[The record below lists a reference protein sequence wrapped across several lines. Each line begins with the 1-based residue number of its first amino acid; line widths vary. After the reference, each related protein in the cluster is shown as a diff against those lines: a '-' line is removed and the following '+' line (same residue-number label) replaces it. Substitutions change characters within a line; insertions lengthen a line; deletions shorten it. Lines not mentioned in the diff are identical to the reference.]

1 MSFILPFKKR
11 YEEKYISNTAMTIAV
26 FLSVIFMI
34 ISKDYLSIALIYII
48 TLFFC
53 ILMGASFLRTL
64 RLISA
69 ASLLIF
75 FLGIP
80 SLFLENGLERAG
92 FIWMRGILSVSVITL
107 YSSAI
112 TMQEF
117 VQSLRS
123 LFIPNIIV
131 IIILLIL
138 RYTPLLYQQGQE
150 IRIAQELRGISQTS
164 RKNRF
169 KAVASLLGGTL
180 IRSVRKGG
188 EIYEAMLIRG
198 IEDFKIVRRGSIKI
212 LDPFIMIAFTIL
224 VSLLAGGILSCIM
237 K

>member
-1 MSFILPFKKR
+1 MNFLLPFKER
-11 YEEKYISNTAMTIAV
+11 YEEKYVSSTAMTIAV

-34 ISKDYLSIALIYII
+34 VSKDFLSIAFIYIL
-48 TLFFC
+48 TFFFL

-117 VQSLRS
+117 IQSLRS
-123 LFIPNIIV
+123 LFFPNIIV

-150 IRIAQELRGISQTS
+150 IRIAQELRGVSQTS
-164 RKNRF
+164 SKNRF
-169 KAVASLLGGTL
+169 QATASLLGGTL

-188 EIYEAMLIRG
+188 EIYEAMLAKG
-198 IEDFKIVRRGSIKI
+198 LENYKIVRRGSIKI
-212 LDPFIMIAFTIL
+212 LDPFIMVLFTIL